1 MSLLFLK
8 IASYIFIC
16 NLNAANLTG
25 SELIYC
31 DCLEYRAPPKMTKHD
46 CVFMKHVM
54 GILKHDNLCKVSD
67 TKC

>member
-31 DCLEYRAPPKMTKHD
+31 DCLEYRAPPKMTKA
-46 CVFMKHVM
+46 
-54 GILKHDNLCKVSD
+54 
-67 TKC
+67 